1 MKRRGCWLYRGAII
15 TALYSLLVLS
25 GLPGTAQAAEEAV
38 YQVQAGDVL
47 MVSVW
52 REEDLQLEV
61 VVRPDGAIS
70 LPLAGE
76 IQAAG
81 RSIDELRREI
91 TGRLSGYIP
100 DLAVTVA
107 AKQLQGNKIYV
118 IGMVARPGEFVL
130 NRRVDVMQALSMAG
144 GTVRFADL
152 SGIRI
157 LRRVDGRETA
167 IPFNYAQV
175 EQGKELE
182 QNVLLEVGDV
192 VVVP

>member
-1 MKRRGCWLYRGAII
+1 MKRQGCWLYRGAII
-15 TALYSLLVLS
+15 TALYSLLILS

-70 LPLAGE
+70 IPLAGE

-167 IPFNYAQV
+167 IPFNYAEV